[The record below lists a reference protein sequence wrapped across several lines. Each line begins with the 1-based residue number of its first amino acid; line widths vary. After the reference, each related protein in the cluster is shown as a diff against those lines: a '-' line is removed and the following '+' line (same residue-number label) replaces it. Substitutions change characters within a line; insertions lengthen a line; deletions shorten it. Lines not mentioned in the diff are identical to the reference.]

1 MRVTGIDHVVLR
13 VRDLERARAFYM
25 DVLGCALERR
35 QEEIGMIQLRAGGQL
50 IDLVDLNG
58 KIGLKGGAA
67 PGEEGRNMDHL
78 CLTVADFDIDAAAD
92 HLRRHGV
99 EPGETGERFGASGK
113 AMSLYLTDPD
123 GNGLELRGG

>member
-25 DVLGCALERR
+25 DVLGCVLERR
-35 QEEIGMIQLRAGGQL
+35 QEEIGMVQLRAGAQL
-50 IDLVDLNG
+50 IDLVDITG

-113 AMSLYLTDPD
+113 ATSLYLTDPD
-123 GNGLELRGG
+123 GNGLELRG